1 MIITNVSDD
10 GFDENRNSAIFEAVT
25 QVCVDFETETQ
36 VDVDVE
42 AETQVCV
49 DFDAE
54 TQVVADP
61 QATGDN
67 VTSTVSGTTKSHML
81 LMPMFRMQMGHN
93 RGFPPVGHPSAN
105 GS

>member
-10 GFDENRNSAIFEAVT
+10 GFDENRNTAIFEAAT

-54 TQVVADP
+54 TQVMADP
-61 QATGDN
+61 EATGDN
-67 VTSTVSGTTKSHML
+67 VTSIVSETTK
-81 LMPMFRMQMGHN
+81 R
-93 RGFPPVGHPSAN
+93 
-105 GS
+105 